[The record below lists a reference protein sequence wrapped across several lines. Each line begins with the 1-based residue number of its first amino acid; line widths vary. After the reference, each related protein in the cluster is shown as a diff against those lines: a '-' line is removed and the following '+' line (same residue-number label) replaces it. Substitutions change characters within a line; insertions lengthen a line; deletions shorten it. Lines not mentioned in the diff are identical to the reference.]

1 MYQKEVLIMKIG
13 ERIKLLRESK
23 NMSQRDLA
31 DSIHVTPSFLCRIE
45 NGSSRPNIDCIC
57 DIAKA
62 LHCTPQDILCD
73 IFEYPD
79 EITISD
85 KIKIIVEKFPKERQQ
100 ILLET
105 LQLWHSYLC
114 D

>member
-1 MYQKEVLIMKIG
+1 MKIG
-13 ERIKLLRESK
+13 ERIKLLRESR

-31 DSIHVTPSFLCRIE
+31 DSIHISPSFLCRIE
-45 NGSSRPNIDCIC
+45 NGSSMPNIDCVC

-62 LHCTPQDILCD
+62 LNCTPQDVLCD

-79 EITISD
+79 EIAISD

-105 LQLWHSYLC
+105 LKLWNSYLC

>member
-1 MYQKEVLIMKIG
+1 MKIG
-13 ERIKLLRESK
+13 ERIKILRESR
-23 NMSQRDLA
+23 NMSQHTLA
-31 DSIHVTPSFLCRIE
+31 DLIHISPSYLSRIE
-45 NGSSRPNIDCIC
+45 NNSSMPNIDCIC
-57 DIAKA
+57 DIYRA
-62 LHCTPQDILCD
+62 LQYTPQDVLCD

-85 KIKIIVEKFPKERQQ
+85 KIKILVEKFPTESQE

-105 LQLWHSYLC
+105 LELWHSHLF